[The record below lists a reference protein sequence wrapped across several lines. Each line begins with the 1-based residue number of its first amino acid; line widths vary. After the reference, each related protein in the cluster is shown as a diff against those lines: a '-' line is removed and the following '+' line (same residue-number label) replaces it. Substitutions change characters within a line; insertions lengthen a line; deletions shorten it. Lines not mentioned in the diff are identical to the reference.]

1 MCLCKQAHEYIPL
14 RIPLLPLFTTTKR
27 ESVREAYFES
37 TYEISILENYYV
49 VEDVFFF
56 LLYKTSKSDMPLLHC
71 YSTLSSA

>member
-56 LLYKTSKSDMPLLHC
+56 FYCTRQANQTCHC
-71 YSTLSSA
+71 CIVTAL